1 MVDMNLDNE
10 YTLRYF
16 IQWAIWWIEYADLDG
31 FRVDTYPYN
40 EKVPMSRWCEAV
52 MKEYPQF
59 NIVGECW
66 TSSVPQLA
74 YWQGG
79 NANKDGF
86 NSHLPAIMDFPLHD
100 AMRAGL
106 SESNPGWGQGMT
118 RVYDCL
124 SHDFLYHDLSNMM
137 IFAGNHDTDRLGD
150 VVGRNPNK
158 AKLALTMMATMR
170 GLPQVFVGDEMMF
183 VSKDLSQGHGGLRVD
198 FPGGWEGDKVN
209 LFTAEGR
216 AQHAQAA
223 ELYDYSRTL
232 FQWRKTKEV
241 IHHGKTLH
249 FMTRDNT
256 YGYFRYDD
264 DDVVFV
270 YINNS
275 QEPKHLPWSYY
286 AEITEVLSAGRNVI
300 TGETVTLSDD
310 TVVAPEQALVV
321 EFAR

>member
-1 MVDMNLDNE
+1 MD
-10 YTLRYF
+10 
-16 IQWAIWWIEYADLDG
+16 
-31 FRVDTYPYN
+31 
-40 EKVPMSRWCEAV
+40 
-52 MKEYPQF
+52 EYPQF

-66 TSSVPQLA
+66 TSSAPQLA

-86 NSHLPAIMDFPLHD
+86 DSHLPAIMDFPLHD

-158 AKLALTMMATMR
+158 AKLAITMMATLR
-170 GLPQVFVGDEMMF
+170 GIPQVFAGDEMMF

-198 FPGGWEGDKVN
+198 FPGGWEGDKADY
-209 LFTAEGR
+209 FTADGR
-216 AQHAQAA
+216 AKNALVADLHN
-223 ELYDYSRTL
+223 YSRTL
-232 FQWRKTKEV
+232 FQWRKSKEV
-241 IHHGKTLH
+241 IHSGKTTH
-249 FMTRDNT
+249 FITRDNT
-256 YGYFRYDD
+256 YGYFRYNDD
-264 DDVVFV
+264 EVVFV

-275 QEPKHLPWSYY
+275 GEPKNIPWSYY
-286 AEITEVLSAGRNVI
+286 DEITASLTTGRNVI
-300 TGETVTLSDD
+300 TGEAVSLSDD
-310 TVVAPEQALVV
+310 TIVAPEQALVV
-321 EFAR
+321 EFSKK

>member
-1 MVDMNLDNE
+1 
-10 YTLRYF
+10 
-16 IQWAIWWIEYADLDG
+16 
-31 FRVDTYPYN
+31 
-40 EKVPMSRWCEAV
+40 
-52 MKEYPQF
+52 
-59 NIVGECW
+59 
-66 TSSVPQLA
+66 
-74 YWQGG
+74 
-79 NANKDGF
+79 
-86 NSHLPAIMDFPLHD
+86 MDFPLHD

-216 AQHAQAA
+216 AKDAQAA
-223 ELYDYSRTL
+223 ELYNYSRTL

-241 IHHGKTLH
+241 IHSGKTLH

-256 YGYFRYDD
+256 YGYFRYNDD
-264 DDVVFV
+264 EVVFV

-286 AEITEVLSAGRNVI
+286 AEITEGLSAGRNVI